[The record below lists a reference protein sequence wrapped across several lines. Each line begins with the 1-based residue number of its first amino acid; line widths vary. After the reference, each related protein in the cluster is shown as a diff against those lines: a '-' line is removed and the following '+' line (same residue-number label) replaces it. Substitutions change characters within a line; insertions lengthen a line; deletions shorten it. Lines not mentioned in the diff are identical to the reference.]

1 MKGAPLVEGLPFKSG
16 AKPAKAWNARSD
28 GRGHDSKFGTMGGD
42 YNNYIITL
50 GFKK

>member
-1 MKGAPLVEGLPFKSG
+1 MKGAPLVEGLPSRSG

-28 GRGHDSKFGTMGGD
+28 GRGHGFQFGTMAGD
-42 YNNYIITL
+42 FNNYIITL

>member
-1 MKGAPLVEGLPFKSG
+1 MKGAPLVEGLPSSSD

-28 GRGHDSKFGTMGGD
+28 GRGHEFEFGTMAGD
-42 YNNYIITL
+42 FNNYIITS